1 MSKSSE
7 LFDKIFIFKFEKK
20 VMGGRTDQ
28 TQIKELVKGQIYMF
42 EIEAL
47 YLEDIV
53 LDMRDRIVTELAKVN
68 ERGVNLSED
77 FISEIEG
84 KMEFYV
90 RKVSRPNQS

>member
-1 MSKSSE
+1 
-7 LFDKIFIFKFEKK
+7 
-20 VMGGRTDQ
+20 
-28 TQIKELVKGQIYMF
+28 MF

-53 LDMRDRIVTELAKVN
+53 LDMRDRIVTELAKVE
-68 ERGVNLSED
+68 ERGMSMSED

-90 RKVSRPNQS
+90 RKVSRGNPSGPAN